1 MYVFY
6 IQHAS
11 ANPKLL
17 IYPSP
22 THFPLSNHKFVFYVC
37 ESVSV
42 L

>member
-1 MYVFY
+1 M
-6 IQHAS
+6 

-22 THFPLSNHKFVFYVC
+22 NRFPFGNHKFVFYVC
-37 ESVSV
+37 EPVSV